1 MNDSTQAIATST
13 NLVLYLT
20 EPRMGLCMEVAAFF
34 ATTENGT
41 VRVSRIRH
49 PSPVVMVFLSAYSAC
64 GFVSCR
70 LMVVSAPP
78 IRGSIWKGL
87 HDRGTDRYVQ
97 GL

>member
-49 PSPVVMVFLSAYSAC
+49 PSPVVTVIFLSAYSAC
-64 GFVSCR
+64 GFLGR
-70 LMVVSAPP
+70 LVVSVPP
-78 IRGSIWKGL
+78 IRWIDLG
-87 HDRGTDRYVQ
+87 RTA
-97 GL
+97 